1 MIETSKNEI
10 LKGEIVSDFLNNN
23 KFATENYFNNFYEEI
38 NTAWLNKNDII
49 LYISPEYKDMM
60 FLNSESEKIQEF
72 IGTYLKIGRISLNSY
87 TRNKY
92 FRDSIIDNTK
102 RGRLNLDKGNILEFI
117 KSKSFK
123 DKVLNIYTKYSTDKI
138 VKKEKRLISDLY
150 NMKITIN
157 EATLKQKIFT
167 EFKLDKPISK
177 ELILELQKDKIE
189 LNEYKDSILVDMLD
203 IMTSQKEEFSFMK
216 WYINNLINP
225 NANEF
230 EVIFKYLLSNLKIIK
245 ITRRVATNSF
255 GKYQKFNYN
264 SPYFD
269 CLHSLQRGFM
279 FKYRQNKNEFE
290 KVLNE
295 IEFTFEEKR
304 DFLSSFSISDLT
316 LLCGTPDI
324 VISIIKKMNEDF
336 IFDINCF
343 ESKYV
348 ELSGIEKFY
357 AEKFFTEIHIIE
369 NSEAYTQ
376 ESTMSFTYI
385 PKYVKELY
393 VYESEYIKLQQF
405 CSLFEKDLTE
415 IIPDTTKVIFI
426 TDVNKDGLIKKI
438 V

>member
-10 LKGEIVSDFLNNN
+10 LKGEIVSDFLSNN
-23 KFATENYFNNFYEEI
+23 KFAAECYFNDFYEEI
-38 NTAWLNKNDII
+38 NTAWLNKNDIV

-60 FLNSESEKIQEF
+60 FLNSESEKIQRL
-72 IGTYLKIGRISLNSY
+72 IGSYLKIGRISLNSY

-102 RGRLNLDKGNILEFI
+102 RGRLNLDKENILEFI
-117 KSKSFK
+117 ESKSFK

-167 EFKLDKPISK
+167 EFKLDKPISE
-177 ELILELQKDKIE
+177 ELKLELHKNKID
-189 LNEYKDSILVDMLD
+189 LNQYKDSILVDMLD
-203 IMTSQKEEFSFMK
+203 IMASQKEEVSFMK
-216 WYINNLINP
+216 WYIHNLINQ

-245 ITRRVATNSF
+245 ITRRVGVNSF
-255 GKYQKFNYN
+255 GRSQKFNYN

-269 CLHSLQRGFM
+269 CLHSLQRGFV

-316 LLCGTPDI
+316 LFCGTPDI
-324 VISIIKKMNEDF
+324 VISIIKK
-336 IFDINCF
+336 
-343 ESKYV
+343 
-348 ELSGIEKFY
+348 
-357 AEKFFTEIHIIE
+357 
-369 NSEAYTQ
+369 
-376 ESTMSFTYI
+376 
-385 PKYVKELY
+385 
-393 VYESEYIKLQQF
+393 
-405 CSLFEKDLTE
+405 
-415 IIPDTTKVIFI
+415 
-426 TDVNKDGLIKKI
+426 
-438 V
+438 

>member
-1 MIETSKNEI
+1 
-10 LKGEIVSDFLNNN
+10 
-23 KFATENYFNNFYEEI
+23 
-38 NTAWLNKNDII
+38 
-49 LYISPEYKDMM
+49 
-60 FLNSESEKIQEF
+60 
-72 IGTYLKIGRISLNSY
+72 
-87 TRNKY
+87 
-92 FRDSIIDNTK
+92 
-102 RGRLNLDKGNILEFI
+102 
-117 KSKSFK
+117 
-123 DKVLNIYTKYSTDKI
+123 
-138 VKKEKRLISDLY
+138 
-150 NMKITIN
+150 MKITIN

-167 EFKLDKPISK
+167 EFKLDKPISE
-177 ELILELQKDKIE
+177 ELKLELHKNKID
-189 LNEYKDSILVDMLD
+189 LNQYKDSILVDMLD
-203 IMTSQKEEFSFMK
+203 IMASQKEEVSFMK
-216 WYINNLINP
+216 WYIHNLINQ

-245 ITRRVATNSF
+245 ITRRVGVNSF
-255 GKYQKFNYN
+255 GRSQKFNYN

-269 CLHSLQRGFM
+269 CLHSLQRGFV

-295 IEFTFEEKR
+295 IEFNFEEKR

-316 LLCGTPDI
+316 LFCGTPDI

-405 CSLFEKDLTE
+405 CSLFEKDLNE

-426 TDVNKDGLIKKI
+426 TDINKDELIKKI

>member
-1 MIETSKNEI
+1 MIETSKNEV
-10 LKGEIVSDFLNNN
+10 LKGKIVSDFLNND
-23 KFATENYFNNFYEEI
+23 KFATENYFNTFYEEI

-60 FLNSESEKIQEF
+60 FLNSESEKSQEF
-72 IGTYLKIGRISLNSY
+72 IGTYLKIGRIGLNSY

-92 FRDSIIDNTK
+92 FRDSIIDSTK
-102 RGRLNLDKGNILEFI
+102 RGRLNLDKENILEFI
-117 KSKSFK
+117 KSKNFK
-123 DKVLNIYTKYSTDKI
+123 DKILDIYTKYSTDKI
-138 VKKEKRLISDLY
+138 VKNKKRLISDLY
-150 NMKITIN
+150 NMKITID

-167 EFKLDKPISK
+167 EFKINKSISE
-177 ELILELQKDKIE
+177 ELKLELHKNKID
-189 LNEYKDSILVDMLD
+189 LNQYKDSILVDMLD
-203 IMTSQKEEFSFMK
+203 IMASQKEEVSFMK
-216 WYINNLINP
+216 WYIHNLINQ

-245 ITRRVATNSF
+245 ITRRVGVNSF
-255 GKYQKFNYN
+255 GRSQKFNYN

-269 CLHSLQRGFM
+269 CLHSLQRGFV

-295 IEFTFEEKR
+295 IEFNFEEKR

-316 LLCGTPDI
+316 LFCGTPDI

-405 CSLFEKDLTE
+405 CSIFKKDLTE

-426 TDVNKDGLIKKI
+426 TDVNKDELIKKI

>member
-1 MIETSKNEI
+1 MIETSKSEV
-10 LKGEIVSDFLNNN
+10 LKGKIVSDFLNSD

-38 NTAWLNKNDII
+38 NNAWLNKKDII
-49 LYISPEYKDMM
+49 LYISPEYKDMI
-60 FLNSESEKIQEF
+60 FLNSENEKTNEY
-72 IGTYLKIGRISLNSY
+72 IGAYLKVGKISLSSY

-92 FRDSIIDNTK
+92 FNDSFINNTK
-102 RGRLNLDKGNILEFI
+102 YGRLNLNKKNILEFV
-117 KSKSFK
+117 KSKTFK

-138 VKKEKRLISDLY
+138 VKNKKRLLSDLY
-150 NMKITIN
+150 NMKITID

-167 EFKLDKPISK
+167 EFKLNKPLSE
-177 ELILELQKDKIE
+177 ELRLELSKNKID
-189 LNEYKDSILVDMLD
+189 LNQYKDCILVDMLD
-203 IMTSQKEEFSFMK
+203 IMTSKNEEFSFMK
-216 WYINNLINP
+216 WYIHYLINP
-225 NANEF
+225 NANEL
-230 EVIFKYLLSNLKIIK
+230 EIIFKYLLSNLKIIK
-245 ITRRVATNSF
+245 ITRRVCTNLF
-255 GKYQKFNYN
+255 GESQKFNYN
-264 SPYFD
+264 SPYFE

-279 FKYRQNKNEFE
+279 FKYKQNKTEFE
-290 KVLNE
+290 EILNK
-295 IEFTFEEKR
+295 IELTFEEKKE
-304 DFLSSFSISDLT
+304 FLSSLSISDLT
-316 LLCGTPDI
+316 LFGGTPDI

-376 ESTMSFTYI
+376 ESTMSFTYV

-405 CSLFEKDLTE
+405 CSIFKKDLTE

-426 TDVNKDGLIKKI
+426 TDVNKDELIKKI

>member
-1 MIETSKNEI
+1 MIETSKNEV
-10 LKGEIVSDFLNNN
+10 LKGKIVSDFLNND
-23 KFATENYFNNFYEEI
+23 KFATEDYFNNFYEEI

-60 FLNSESEKIQEF
+60 FLNSESEKSQEF
-72 IGTYLKIGRISLNSY
+72 IGAYLKIGKVSLNSY

-102 RGRLNLDKGNILEFI
+102 RGRLNLDKKNILEFI
-117 KSKSFK
+117 KSKNFK
-123 DKVLNIYTKYSTDKI
+123 DKILDIYTKYSTDKI
-138 VKKEKRLISDLY
+138 VKNKKRLISDLY
-150 NMKITIN
+150 NMKITID

-167 EFKLDKPISK
+167 EFK
-177 ELILELQKDKIE
+177 
-189 LNEYKDSILVDMLD
+189 
-203 IMTSQKEEFSFMK
+203 T
-216 WYINNLINP
+216 
-225 NANEF
+225 
-230 EVIFKYLLSNLKIIK
+230 
-245 ITRRVATNSF
+245 TRRVGTNSF

-269 CLHSLQRGFM
+269 CLHSLQRGFV

-316 LLCGTPDI
+316 LFCGTPDI

-376 ESTMSFTYI
+376 ESKMSFTYI

-405 CSLFEKDLTE
+405 CSIFKKDLTE

-426 TDVNKDGLIKKI
+426 TDVNKDELIKKI

>member
-10 LKGEIVSDFLNNN
+10 LKGEIVSEFLSNN
-23 KFATENYFNNFYEEI
+23 KFAAEWYFNNFYEEI

-49 LYISPEYKDMM
+49 LYISPEYKNMM
-60 FLNSESEKIQEF
+60 FLNSESEKIQGF

-102 RGRLNLDKGNILEFI
+102 RGRLNLDKGNILKFI

-177 ELILELQKDKIE
+177 ELILELHKNKIN
-189 LNEYKDSILVDMLD
+189 LNQYKDSILVDMLD
-203 IMTSQKEEFSFMK
+203 IMASQKEEISFMK
-216 WYINNLINP
+216 WYIHNLINP
-225 NANEF
+225 NTNEF

-245 ITRRVATNSF
+245 TTRRVGTNSF

-264 SPYFD
+264 SPYFE
-269 CLHSLQRGFM
+269 CLHSLQRSFM

-376 ESTMSFTYI
+376 ESTMSFTYV

-405 CSLFEKDLTE
+405 CSIFKKDLTE

-426 TDVNKDGLIKKI
+426 TDVNKDELIKKI

>member
-60 FLNSESEKIQEF
+60 FLNSESEKIQKF

-245 ITRRVATNSF
+245 ITRRVGTNSF

-336 IFDINCF
+336 IFNINCF

-376 ESTMSFTYI
+376 ENTISFTYI

-405 CSLFEKDLTE
+405 CSLLKKDLTE

-426 TDVNKDGLIKKI
+426 TDVNKDELIKKI